1 MTYLIASAPF
11 SRRSDRAMM
20 AAKISLVGAEN
31 MVQPASRPRGRLH
44 TRPGIAAGILSAAF
58 AALPPPAA
66 AQSADSFPT
75 RPIKIL
81 VPYAPGGATD
91 IIARIVAAKLT
102 ESLGQSVLVE
112 NRPGASGNLALEAVA
127 KAPADGYTLFVGNV
141 STNTINENTFAHQL
155 QIKPSRDLVGIAK
168 LVEIPHIIATT
179 AGFPANSLAEL
190 IALAKKDPGKIN
202 YASAGLGSYPHL
214 DMEKLMKA
222 AGIQM
227 THIPYKGGAGQMIP
241 ALISGETTVA
251 FLNLSSGLPQIR
263 GGRLRAIA
271 TTAPTRLAELPSVPT
286 MAEQGF
292 PGIGTNAW
300 QGMFAPAATP
310 KPIVDKIYQSVAA
323 VLSDS
328 QMKEQLSKQMLD
340 VTLSSSPAQFQQ
352 LVEKETHA
360 WGDFL
365 REAKI
370 KIE

>member
-1 MTYLIASAPF
+1 
-11 SRRSDRAMM
+11 
-20 AAKISLVGAEN
+20 
-31 MVQPASRPRGRLH
+31 MVQPASRRRTQVHAL
-44 TRPGIAAGILSAAF
+44 PGLAAGVLCAAF
-58 AALPPPAA
+58 AALPLPTA
-66 AQSADSFPT
+66 AQSAESFPS
-75 RPIKIL
+75 RPVKII

-91 IIARIVAAKLT
+91 IIARIVAARLT

-127 KAPADGYTLFVGNV
+127 KAPADGYTLLVGNV
-141 STNTINENTFAHQL
+141 STNAINENTFASVL
-155 QIKPSRDLVGIAK
+155 QIKPSRDLVGVAK
-168 LVEIPHIIATT
+168 LVEIPHIIAAT
-179 AGFPANSLAEL
+179 ADFPVNSVADL

-214 DMEKLMKA
+214 DMEKLQKA
-222 AGIQM
+222 AGIKL
-227 THIPYKGGAGQMIP
+227 THVPYKGGAGQMIP
-241 ALISGETTVA
+241 AIISGEAPVA
-251 FLNLSSGLPQIR
+251 FLNLSSALPHVR
-263 GGRLRAIA
+263 SGRMKAIA
-271 TTAPTRLAELPSVPT
+271 TTAPSRLAELPNVPT

-300 QGMFAPAATP
+300 HGMFAPAATP
-310 KPIVDKIYQSVAA
+310 KAVVDKIYQSVAA
-323 VLSDS
+323 VLSNS

-365 REAKI
+365 RDAKI